1 MRSLSVPLRS
11 NPSVTKSTQKHAAM
25 ANTKTE
31 PHFVHLFTFAI
42 FFEQFVGSAVSLSC
56 TSAPLFKQM
65 GIYDEFHALSR
76 ALAVV
81 QVVTAP
87 ELETAFLVAA
97 GENPTKR

>member
-1 MRSLSVPLRS
+1 
-11 NPSVTKSTQKHAAM
+11 
-25 ANTKTE
+25 
-31 PHFVHLFTFAI
+31 
-42 FFEQFVGSAVSLSC
+42 
-56 TSAPLFKQM
+56 M

-97 GENPTKR
+97 GENPIKRWALLISWLPFTQNYLPVRLLI